1 MFGTCESLLQPNIE
15 DVLETLQILAKAHG
29 LPVPEGPAAADMH
42 VPQQHALAR
51 VEEALRSGGL
61 CDACGADTRMPLV
74 APCAHLLCVDCAALS
89 SEACCVCSAEYQQ
102 QAIDDPVRC
111 APVVGH
117 PDVIVIYID
126 PRRLR
131 RLWRLTSPLA
141 T

>member
-74 APCAHLLCVDCAALS
+74 APCAHLLCVWTVLRSAVRRAACARRSIS
-89 SEACCVCSAEYQQ
+89 SR
-102 QAIDDPVRC
+102 P
-111 APVVGH
+111 
-117 PDVIVIYID
+117 
-126 PRRLR
+126 
-131 RLWRLTSPLA
+131 
-141 T
+141 